1 MPAEAIIKLASGSKS
16 MFTPATRAV
25 MHSACC
31 SARNPPCSAAR
42 LLEQAVSYD
51 THGPCSPSAKE
62 SRPTTTEHVEA
73 VAAYT
78 LRPAA
83 LRRRTAEYSLAQTP
97 TNTPVA
103 LPIKL
108 SLRRPPMCKAS

>member
-1 MPAEAIIKLASGSKS
+1 MPAEAIPTLASGSKS
-16 MFTPATRAV
+16 MLTPAMRAV
-25 MHSACC
+25 VHSACC
-31 SARNPPCSAAR
+31 SARNPPCNAAR

-51 THGPCSPSAKE
+51 THGPCSPRAKE

-83 LRRRTAEYSLAQTP
+83 LRRSTAAYSQAHTP
-97 TNTPVA
+97 KNTPVA

-108 SLRRPPMCKAS
+108 SLRKPPMCKAS